1 MSAIRLMIFVA
12 AAVHYTAYAQTP
24 APRTPSVQEFF
35 QALVRTS
42 PSALPKYE
50 NVLKVVDQIPG
61 TAPKEISNAMPDI
74 MAALVYQDDNVK
86 SDALLAL
93 FAVAQRADS
102 AALLKN
108 HVDVIGRDLLNA
120 TTTKPETRAGEI
132 VILGMLKPSP
142 PPEVVPIFLTFLKR
156 TDADAQAQGS
166 GVIFEL
172 VRIAPENPEVISA
185 LRDFLSRP
193 LDSKSKRE
201 TLVAVGNSRMK
212 DGQII
217 AMIIT
222 SLDDPDESVRITA
235 IQVLP
240 GVGQP
245 ALQQAEPALQ
255 RLANDPKQSAN
266 VRDAAKQALLKLQ
279 PPQR

>member
-1 MSAIRLMIFVA
+1 
-12 AAVHYTAYAQTP
+12 
-24 APRTPSVQEFF
+24 
-35 QALVRTS
+35 
-42 PSALPKYE
+42 
-50 NVLKVVDQIPG
+50 VDRIPG
-61 TAPKEISNAMPDI
+61 TAPNEISNAMPDI
-74 MAALVYQDDNVK
+74 LAALAHQDDNVK

-102 AALLKN
+102 AALLRN
-108 HVDVIGRDLLNA
+108 HVDVIGHDLLTA

-132 VILGMLKPSP
+132 IILGMLQPSP
-142 PPEVVPIFLTFLKR
+142 PPEVIPIFLTFLKR
-156 TDADAQAQGS
+156 TDPDAQAQGS

-172 VRIAPENPEVISA
+172 VRIAPEDAEVISA

-217 AMIIT
+217 AMMVA

-240 GVGQP
+240 RVGQQ

-255 RLANDPKQSAN
+255 RLVNDTNQPAN
-266 VRDAAKQALLKLQ
+266 VRAAAKDAL
-279 PPQR
+279 QRLHPNK

>member
-1 MSAIRLMIFVA
+1 MVRIRIISILLIATTLYLQVDLQA
-12 AAVHYTAYAQTP
+12 DAQTP
-24 APRTPSVQEFF
+24 SIQQFF

-61 TAPKEISNAMPDI
+61 TTPREISNAMPDI
-74 MAALVYQDDNVK
+74 LAALAHQDDNVK

-102 AALLKN
+102 AALVRS
-108 HVDVIGRDLLNA
+108 HVDVIGHDLLTA

-132 VILGMLKPSP
+132 VILGMLKPYP

-156 TDADAQAQGS
+156 TDPDAQAQGS

-172 VRIAPENPEVISA
+172 IRIAPENPEVIA
-185 LRDFLSRP
+185 AVRDFLSRP

-201 TLVAVGNSRMK
+201 TFVAVGNSRMK

-217 AMIIT
+217 AMMIAAM
-222 SLDDPDESVRITA
+222 DDPDEGVRITA

-240 GVGQP
+240 GIGQQ

-255 RLANDPKQSAN
+255 RLANDTNQPAD
-266 VRDAAKQALLKLQ
+266 VRAAAKDAL
-279 PPQR
+279 QRLHPNK

>member
-1 MSAIRLMIFVA
+1 MPFIAPEHDRGADKPRYRTVALRSHMIRIRIISILLVTTTLYLQA
-12 AAVHYTAYAQTP
+12 DLQADAQTP
-24 APRTPSVQEFF
+24 SIQQFF

-61 TAPKEISNAMPDI
+61 TTPSEISNAMPDI
-74 MAALVYQDDNVK
+74 LAALAHQDDNVK

-102 AALLKN
+102 AALLRN
-108 HVDVIGRDLLNA
+108 HVNVIGHDLLTA

-156 TDADAQAQGS
+156 TDPDAQAQGS

-172 VRIAPENPEVISA
+172 IRIAPENPEVIA
-185 LRDFLSRP
+185 AVRDFLSRP

-201 TLVAVGNSRMK
+201 TLVAVGNSQMK

-217 AMIIT
+217 AMIVA

-240 GVGQP
+240 
-245 ALQQAEPALQ
+245 
-255 RLANDPKQSAN
+255 
-266 VRDAAKQALLKLQ
+266 
-279 PPQR
+279 

>member
-1 MSAIRLMIFVA
+1 MIRIRVRIISMLLITTTLYLQA
-12 AAVHYTAYAQTP
+12 DAQTP
-24 APRTPSVQEFF
+24 SIQQFF

-61 TAPKEISNAMPDI
+61 TAPNEISNAMPDI
-74 MAALVYQDDNVK
+74 LAALTHQDDNVK

-102 AALLKN
+102 AALLRS
-108 HVDVIGRDLLNA
+108 HVDVIGHDLVNA

-156 TDADAQAQGS
+156 TDAEAQAQGS
-166 GVIFEL
+166 GVISEL
-172 VRIAPENPEVISA
+172 IHIAPENPEVIA
-185 LRDFLSRP
+185 AVRDFLSRP

-201 TLVAVGNSRMK
+201 TLVALGNPRIK

-217 AMIIT
+217 AMVIA
-222 SLDDPDESVRITA
+222 SMDDPDEGVRITA
-235 IQVLP
+235 IQAA
-240 GVGQP
+240 GMGQQ
-245 ALQQAEPALQ
+245 AFQQAEPTLR
-255 RLANDPKQSAN
+255 RLANDPKQPAN
-266 VRDAAKQALLKLQ
+266 VVADARAALQKLH
-279 PPQR
+279 PNK